1 VEAAASPSRFRRF
14 LAAGCLDRLHV
25 TVAPVLLGSGIPAF
39 TLPEAA
45 RIADGLRF
53 RWTPHALD
61 PDDVLFDIAL
71 DRARRRCARV
81 TGRRGAALWAVA
93 PGRAEIRDEAL
104 PAPGPDQALVRAV
117 VSGISRG
124 TERLVLEGRV
134 PRSQREA
141 MRAPLMAGEFPFP
154 VKYGYAAVGVVE
166 AGPAGL
172 LGRRVFCLHPHQD
185 RFVAPASM
193 CIPVPDAV
201 PDRRAVLAANAE
213 TAVNILWDAR
223 PLVGERALV
232 VGAGV
237 VGLLAAALL
246 GCVPGLDLAVCDRD
260 PSRAGAAEALGLRFC
275 PPEGAP
281 DGRDLVV
288 HASGSPDGLRL
299 ALGLAGFEG
308 RIVEASWFGD
318 REASLPLGRR
328 STRGACPW
336 FRPRSARWRPPCAAG
351 VPTRSGWRWRCAC
364 WRMRASTRCS
374 APPRRSPNC
383 RRNSRGCW
391 RRKPAAGA
399 RSSSIKA
406 TRCSA

>member
-1 VEAAASPSRFRRF
+1 
-14 LAAGCLDRLHV
+14 
-25 TVAPVLLGSGIPAF
+25 
-39 TLPEAA
+39 
-45 RIADGLRF
+45 
-53 RWTPHALD
+53 
-61 PDDVLFDIAL
+61 
-71 DRARRRCARV
+71 
-81 TGRRGAALWAVA
+81 VA

-117 VSGISRG
+117 VSGMSRG

-134 PRSQREA
+134 PWSQREA

-201 PDRRAVLAANAE
+201 PDRHAVLAANAE

-318 REASLPLGRR
+318 REASLPLGEAFHARRLSLVSSQVGAVAPAMRGRR
-328 STRGACPW
+328 SHAERLALALRLLEDARFDALLGPATPFAELPAKLPGLLAAEAGGGCP
-336 FRPRSARWRPPCAAG
+336 
-351 VPTRSGWRWRCAC
+351 VVLY
-364 WRMRASTRCS
+364 
-374 APPRRSPNC
+374 
-383 RRNSRGCW
+383 
-391 RRKPAAGA
+391 
-399 RSSSIKA
+399 
-406 TRCSA
+406 